1 LVVHHSKHGWTS
13 PTSFAAL
20 YDLEPDALAAFAPHL
35 PDFHFLLDDLRA
47 ASDASLR
54 ARAMTALGRFAL
66 FCLRHAPEPDA
77 IVRGLARWLDLIR
90 EIRRAEGG
98 LEALELIWR
107 YILIVGEPADPEVLV
122 ERLLL
127 VVGEEEKEE
136 IVTAGETLIARGRKQ
151 GREEGRAEAHREML
165 LEQLR
170 ARFGRLPSSAPGRVQ
185 AADTAQVKRWLLRVV
200 TATTLAEVFAD
211 P

>member
-1 LVVHHSKHGWTS
+1 
-13 PTSFAAL
+13 
-20 YDLEPDALAAFAPHL
+20 
-35 PDFHFLLDDLRA
+35 
-47 ASDASLR
+47 
-54 ARAMTALGRFAL
+54 
-66 FCLRHAPEPDA
+66 
-77 IVRGLARWLDLIR
+77 
-90 EIRRAEGG
+90 
-98 LEALELIWR
+98 
-107 YILIVGEPADPEVLV
+107 VLV

-151 GREEGRAEAHREML
+151 GREQGREEGREEGLEKGRAEARREML
-165 LEQLR
+165 LEQLH
-170 ARFGRLPSSAPGRVQ
+170 ARFGRLPRSVPERVQ